1 MSLLE
6 QLSVHAWIQQHQI
19 KTETGQPLDFRN
31 HPFLFDPYRDFS
43 PKQVVFKAAQ
53 IGFTTLEILKSFWVA
68 KNKGLDIIYT
78 LPTESDVQEFA
89 GGKVNRLIAQN
100 PILQE
105 WVKNK
110 DTVEQKAVG
119 ENLIYYRGTWTQKQA
134 IMVSSDLNIYDEVDA
149 SKQDVIEQYSTR
161 LQHSPHQWEWYF
173 SHPSAEGTGVDR
185 YWSRSDQ
192 KHWFI
197 RCESCNARQYLKWPE
212 SIDAVRACYQCTSCH
227 AELSDD
233 VRRRGE
239 WIAKYKGREFSGYWI
254 PLLICPWVSAAQI
267 LDYHEHKTEEYF
279 WNKVLGLP
287 YVGGGNKLTK
297 TQLMR
302 NLTDE
307 ILTPDRD
314 ERVIIGIDTGK
325 RLHYV
330 CGTPKG
336 LFHYGETVAVSSM
349 AEYHTTGPDY
359 REIYDLMDRWPRAI
373 AIVDQGGDLI
383 GSRAFKEKYPG
394 RVFLCA
400 YGEDRKT
407 QELVRWGK
415 KDEDG
420 AVIADRNRMIQL
432 VVDEFSDKRIPIQ
445 GKENDWYDYWLHW
458 NNLTRI
464 KEVSEHGDKIR
475 KIWSRSGDDHWAHA
489 TVYWRVGM
497 SRFSEVGAVINASS
511 NTEIQ
516 ESPMIQPNNTV
527 QFDPTTQFFKKPDND
542 WRKTA

>member
-1 MSLLE
+1 MK
-6 QLSVHAWIQQHQI
+6 LSDLSIHAWIQENQI
-19 KTETGQPLDFRN
+19 KTETGQPLDLRSHF
-31 HPFLFDPYRDFS
+31 FLFDPYRDLS
-43 PKQVVFKAAQ
+43 PKQVVLKAAQ

-68 KNKGLDIIYT
+68 KNYGFDIIYT
-78 LPTESDVQEFA
+78 LPTQSDVEEFA
-89 GGKVNRLIAQN
+89 GGKVNRIVAQN
-100 PILQE
+100 PILQQ
-105 WVKNK
+105 WVKDK
-110 DTVEQKAVG
+110 DTVEQKGVG
-119 ENLIYYRGTWTQKQA
+119 DNIIYYRGTWTQKQA

-185 YWSRSDQ
+185 YWQRSNQ
-192 KHWFI
+192 QHWFV
-197 RCESCNARQYLKWPE
+197 RCGSCGKRQFLSWPD
-212 SIDAVRACYQCTSCH
+212 SIDPLRRVFICKHCRVP
-227 AELSDD
+227 LSDD
-233 VRRRGE
+233 DRRRGE
-239 WIAKYKGREFSGYWI
+239 WIAKYKNREFSGYWI

-267 LDYHEHKTEEYF
+267 LDYHANKTEEYF

-297 TQLMR
+297 AQLMR
-302 NLTDE
+302 NLTAE

-314 ERVIIGIDTGK
+314 ERVVIGIDTGK

-330 CGTPKG
+330 CGTRKG
-336 LFHYGETVAVSSM
+336 LFHYGETVAVASM
-349 AEYHTTGPDY
+349 AEYHTAGPDY
-359 REIYDLMDRWPRAI
+359 REIYDMMDRWPRAI

-383 GSRAFKEKYPG
+383 GSRVLREKYPG

-407 QELVRWGK
+407 KELVRWGK

-432 VVDEFSDKRIPIQ
+432 VVDEFTDKRIPLQ
-445 GKENDWYDYWLHW
+445 GTEQDWYDYWVMW

-475 KIWSRSGDDHWAHA
+475 KIWARSGDDHWAHA

-497 SRFSEVGAVINASS
+497 SRFAETGGIITATPITDLPTSP
-511 NTEIQ
+511 EIA
-516 ESPMIQPNNTV
+516 PNDTIQYGDLTKDV
-527 QFDPTTQFFKKPDND
+527 FKKPDD
-542 WRKTA
+542 WRAA